1 MIRIV
6 ILSVLLMLT
15 ITARATDNGYSF
27 QHFSVEDGLSQSTVR
42 AITQD
47 CQGNIWFGTQNG
59 LNRYNGYEF
68 KTFYASISDSTKI
81 DDSSINSLYADK
93 EGNLWIGTSSG
104 LSLFDFSLNRFF
116 NYSIQGQRNNI
127 YSITEDNGYLLLSS
141 DNGLILFNKKTLSF
155 ETDKRFSG
163 QHLRC
168 LCKIDNGLL
177 VGTDKGLFIYN
188 NISTSLIEV
197 FKNYGISSIVPVDDG
212 SGYWIGTHGH
222 GLFKTDQKLNIT
234 EHFSK
239 NGEKHIMSDYIRV
252 LKSDGYG
259 RLWVGTYDGLSVY
272 ENITGTFSEYRH
284 NENPNSLSHNSIWSI
299 FIDNQDGVW
308 IGTYFGGVNY
318 YNSYSDRFSRI
329 QLQQSDNNE
338 IYGFVSCIKTDSRS
352 GVIWAGTNDDGLIRY
367 DHTTKELT
375 RFGSACIKTANGIRT
390 SDNIKCISEDGAGG
404 LYVGTHLGGIFHID
418 IQTKRAEI
426 YNINE
431 RYPINNG
438 CYSILDEDDG
448 TLWAGSNFGLFSF
461 DKTKKTFSK
470 HNINLLEPRLDNL
483 LISYLFKDSSGAVW
497 IGTNSGLYMA
507 DANRKTVF
515 SFDNGKES
523 PATDT
528 YINYVMETSSREIW
542 VGTNKGLFKYSNNKR
557 SFKRFCTEDG
567 LPNDDV
573 FGILEDNNHILWMS
587 TGSGICCLDPF
598 HNEFKV
604 YNNVYTNNEFTVKS
618 CDKGRDGYFY
628 FGGLK
633 GITLFNPLEVSDN
646 PYSPKPFISD
656 ISVFYNQIKPS
667 GSYNV
672 TRDKKG
678 DLKNVIISSKD
689 KIFSIEFSVSNPLS
703 HGKNIFY
710 YTLEGFDKQWFETS
724 SREVSYSNLNPG
736 QYVFKL
742 KSSNNDGKICE
753 GYASLPITIKPCWW
767 QTSLAKTFFILLGIV
782 IVLMIIIFITNRMSI
797 SLQLEMEK
805 KDKERIKELGQEKIN
820 FFINLSHELRTPLTL
835 ILSPL
840 NEIEEHGHV
849 DDFEKK
855 RLGFIRRSGMKLMH
869 IVNQM
874 LDYRKA
880 EQGLAKL
887 QIRNEDPD
895 AIASE
900 CFSMFEEEAM
910 KRDLDYIF
918 DSDLGGI
925 KYPIDKNVIEVI
937 LMNLISNA
945 FKFTPESGLIK
956 LSLKQKAD
964 YIEITVHDN
973 GIGIDEDKLPHIFD
987 LFYQIDETRSGSGIG
1002 LAIVKK
1008 LAELHH
1014 GQVTIESKKN
1024 SFTDI
1029 SIKIPALLSSYSP
1042 EEFATVENAPRS
1054 SELENLPYFL
1064 ADATRNA
1071 LNDDEN
1077 AQEEEDSHNLIL
1089 IAIADSD
1096 FRKYIAESFTKSF
1109 RIKYAEDGTSALE
1122 MVKENEPDIIIADRN
1137 LIGVDGLKLCQNI
1150 KRNIQT
1156 CHIPVIILGTKD
1168 SVDEEKKNIEAGA
1181 DAYLAQPFSIG
1192 LLQVKVAN
1200 ILKTRDRF
1208 RHRYSANTE
1217 IVPDQITSNSIDG
1230 DFLKRAIEVVEQNI
1244 DNESFSSNDFA
1255 EAMYMSRSNLY
1266 LKITSITGES
1276 AAQFIRKI
1284 RFNKACH
1291 LILEQKYSISEIST
1305 KVGFNSPS
1313 YFATSFKKYVGCL
1326 PTEYGKLNKN
1336 KILLDDLKS
1345 L

>member
-6 ILSVLLMLT
+6 ILSVLITLT
-15 ITARATDNGYSF
+15 IATKAIGKDYSF

-59 LNRYNGYEF
+59 LNKYDGYEF
-68 KTFYASISDSTKI
+68 KTFYASASDSTKI
-81 DDSSINSLYADK
+81 GDSSINSLYADK

-104 LSLFDFSLNRFF
+104 LSLFDFNLNRFF
-116 NYSIQGQRNNI
+116 NYYIQGQRNNI
-127 YSITEDNGYLLLSS
+127 YSIAEDKGYLLLSS

-163 QHLRC
+163 RHLRA
-168 LCKIDNGLL
+168 LCKVDNGLL
-177 VGTDKGLFIYN
+177 VGTDKGLFMYN
-188 NISTSLIEV
+188 NISTSLVEV
-197 FKNYGISSIVPVDDG
+197 FKNYGISAIVPVDDG

-222 GLFKTDQKLNIT
+222 GLFKTDNKLNIR
-234 EHFSK
+234 ERFSK
-239 NGEKHIMSDYIRV
+239 NGERHIMSDYIRV

-259 RLWVGTYDGLSVY
+259 RLWIGTYDGLSVY
-272 ENITGTFSEYRH
+272 DSIIGAFSEYRH

-318 YNSYSDRFSRI
+318 YNSHSDRFRKIS
-329 QLQQSDNNE
+329 LQQSGNNE

-352 GVIWAGTNDDGLIRY
+352 GVIWAGTNDDGLIKY
-367 DHTTKELT
+367 DPKTKKLE
-375 RFGSACIKTANGIRT
+375 RFGSSYIKTADGKRT
-390 SDNIKCISEDGAGG
+390 SDNIKCISEDGKGG
-404 LYVGTHLGGIFHID
+404 LYVGTHLGGVFHLD
-418 IQTKRAEI
+418 ITTKRAEI

-431 RYPINNG
+431 KYPINNG
-438 CYSILDEDDG
+438 CYSILDEGDG

-461 DKTKKTFSK
+461 DKTKKTFSR
-470 HNINLLEPRLDNL
+470 HSLNLLEPRLDNL
-483 LISYLFKDSSGAVW
+483 IISYLFKDSNGAVW

-507 DANRKTVF
+507 DPNRKTVF
-515 SFDNGKES
+515 SFDNEKEN

-528 YINYVMETSSREIW
+528 YINYVTETSSREIW
-542 VGTNKGLFKYSNNKR
+542 VGTNKGLFKYLDKNR
-557 SFKRFCTEDG
+557 SFKRYCTEDG

-573 FGILEDNNHILWMS
+573 FGILEDNHRMLWMS
-587 TGSGICCLDPF
+587 TGSGICRLNPSR
-598 HNEFKV
+598 NEFKI

-618 CDKGRDGYFY
+618 CDKGRGGCFY

-633 GITLFNPLEVSDN
+633 GITLFSPLEITDN
-646 PYSPKPFISD
+646 PYSPQPFISD

-678 DLKNVIISSKD
+678 ALKNVVISSKD
-689 KIFSIEFSVSNPLS
+689 KIFSIKFSVSNPLS

-710 YTLEGFDKQWFETS
+710 YTLEGFDKQWFKTS

-736 QYVFKL
+736 EYVFKL
-742 KSSNNDGKICE
+742 KSSNNDGKVCE
-753 GYASLPITIKPCWW
+753 GYTSMPVVIKPCWW
-767 QTSLAKTFFILLGIV
+767 QTVLAKIFFILIGIAA
-782 IVLMIIIFITNRMSI
+782 VLMIIKFITNRMSI
-797 SLQLEMEK
+797 GLQLEMEK
-805 KDKERIKELGQEKIN
+805 KDKERIKELGQERIN

-840 NEIEEHGHV
+840 NEIEDHRNM

-887 QIRNEDPD
+887 QIRNEDLD
-895 AIASE
+895 TIASE
-900 CFSMFEEEAM
+900 CFSLFEEEAM
-910 KRDLDYIF
+910 KRDLDYIL
-918 DSDLGGI
+918 DSDLGGTQ
-925 KYPIDKNVIEVI
+925 YPIDKNVIEVI

-956 LSLKQKAD
+956 LSLKKKED

-973 GIGIDEDKLPHIFD
+973 GAGIDEDKLPHVFD
-987 LFYQIDETRSGSGIG
+987 LYYKTDERRSGSGIG

-1014 GQVTIESKKN
+1014 GQVAIESKRN
-1024 SFTDI
+1024 SFTNI
-1029 SIKIPALLSSYSP
+1029 TIRIPALLSYYSP
-1042 EEFATVENAPRS
+1042 EEFATKENAPRS

-1064 ADATRNA
+1064 ADATRNS
-1071 LNDDEN
+1071 LNDDES
-1077 AQEEEDSHNLIL
+1077 AQEGEDTHNLIL
-1089 IAIADSD
+1089 IAVADSD

-1109 RIKYAEDGTSALE
+1109 RIKYAEDGFAALE
-1122 MVKENEPDIIIADRN
+1122 ILKENEPDIIIADRN
-1137 LIGVDGLKLCQNI
+1137 LMGLDGLKLCQSV

-1168 SVDEEKKNIEAGA
+1168 SVDEEKRNIEAGA
-1181 DAYLAQPFSIG
+1181 DAYLVQPFSVG
-1192 LLQVKVAN
+1192 LLQIKVAN

-1208 RHRYSANTE
+1208 RHHYSANTE
-1217 IVPDQITSNSIDG
+1217 IVPEQITSNSIDG
-1230 DFLKRAIEVVEQNI
+1230 DFLKRAMEVVEQNI

-1255 EAMYMSRSNLY
+1255 EAMCMSRSNLY

-1284 RFNKACH
+1284 RFNKACR
-1291 LILEQKYSISEIST
+1291 LILEQKYSISEISA

-1326 PTEYGKLNKN
+1326 PTEYGKSNK
-1336 KILLDDLKS
+1336 KQQS
-1345 L
+1345 

>member
-6 ILSVLLMLT
+6 ILSLLIILA
-15 ITARATDNGYSF
+15 IPSGATDKAYSF

-42 AITQD
+42 AIAQD

-59 LNRYNGYEF
+59 LNKYNGYGF
-68 KTFYASISDSTKI
+68 KAFYASASDSTKI
-81 DDSSINSLYADK
+81 DDSFIHSLYADK

-116 NYSIQGQRNNI
+116 NYHIQGQKNNI
-127 YSITEDNGYLLLSS
+127 YSITEDGGNLLLSS

-155 ETDKRFSG
+155 EIDKRFSG
-163 QHLRC
+163 RHLRC
-168 LCKIDNGLL
+168 LCKVENGLL
-177 VGTDKGLFIYN
+177 VGTDNGLALYN
-188 NISTSLIEV
+188 NISTSLVEA
-197 FKNYGISSIVPVDDG
+197 FKNYGISSILPIDDG

-222 GLFKTDQKLNIT
+222 GLFKTDKKLNIT

-239 NGEKHIMSDYIRV
+239 NGEKHIISDYIRV

-259 RLWVGTYDGLSVY
+259 RLWVGTYEGLSVY
-272 ENITGTFSEYRH
+272 EERTGVFSEYRH
-284 NENPNSLSHNSIWSI
+284 NENPNSLSHNSIWAI

-318 YNSYSDRFSRI
+318 YNSYSNRFSRI
-329 QLQQSDNNE
+329 PLQQRGDNA
-338 IYGFVSCIKTDSRS
+338 IYGFVSCIKTDFRS
-352 GVIWAGTNDDGLIRY
+352 GAVWAGTNDDGLIRY
-367 DHTTKELT
+367 DHRSKELT
-375 RFGSACIKTANGIRT
+375 RFSSAYIRTADGRRT
-390 SDNIKCISEDGAGG
+390 SDNIKCISEDGKGG
-404 LYVGTHLGGIFHID
+404 LYVGTHLGGIFHLD

-431 RYPINNG
+431 KYPINNG
-438 CYSILDEDDG
+438 CYSILDEGDG

-461 DKTKKTFSK
+461 NKIKKTFSK
-470 HNINLLEPRLDNL
+470 HSLNLLEPRLDNL

-497 IGTNSGLYMA
+497 IGTNSGLYMT

-515 SFDNGKES
+515 SFDNGKGN

-528 YINYVMETSSREIW
+528 YINYVTETSSREIW
-542 VGTNKGLFKYSNNKR
+542 VGTNKGLFKYLDKNR
-557 SFKRFCTEDG
+557 SFKRYCTEDG

-573 FGILEDNNHILWMS
+573 FGILEDNHRMLWMS
-587 TGSGICCLDPF
+587 TGSGICRLNPSID
-598 HNEFKV
+598 EFKA
-604 YNNVYTNNEFTVKS
+604 YNNVYTNNEFTIKS
-618 CDKGRDGYFY
+618 CDKGQDGYFY

-633 GITLFNPLEVSDN
+633 GITLFNPLDVADN
-646 PYSPKPFISD
+646 PYSPQPFISD
-656 ISVFYNQIKPS
+656 ISVFYNQISPS

-678 DLKNVIISSKD
+678 ALKNLVISSRD

-703 HGKNIFY
+703 QGKNIFY

-724 SREVSYSNLNPG
+724 SREVSYSNLHPG
-736 QYVFKL
+736 QYIFKL

-753 GYASLPITIKPCWW
+753 SYISMPVIIKPCWW
-767 QTSLAKTFFILLGIV
+767 QTYIAKIFFILIGIAS
-782 IVLMIIIFITNRMSI
+782 VLLIIKFITNRMSI
-797 SLQLEMEK
+797 SLQLEMER
-805 KDKERIKELGQEKIN
+805 KDKERIKELGQERID

-840 NEIEEHGHV
+840 NEIKEHGRM
-849 DDFEKK
+849 DDFETK
-855 RLGFIRRSGMKLMH
+855 RWSFIRRSGMKLMH

-887 QIRNEDPD
+887 HIHNEDLD

-910 KRDLDYIF
+910 KRDLDYIL
-918 DSDLGGI
+918 DSDLGGGQ
-925 KYPIDKNVIEVI
+925 YPIDKNVIEVI

-956 LSLKQKAD
+956 LSLKRKDD
-964 YIEITVHDN
+964 YIEIAVHDN
-973 GIGIDEDKLPHIFD
+973 GLGIDEDKLPHVFD
-987 LFYQIDETRSGSGIG
+987 LFYQVDERRSGSGIG

-1008 LAELHH
+1008 LTELHH
-1014 GQVTIESKKN
+1014 GQITIESKKN
-1024 SFTDI
+1024 SFTNV
-1029 SIKIPALLSSYSP
+1029 SIKIPALLSYYTP
-1042 EEFATVENAPRS
+1042 TELAPMQNAPRS

-1064 ADATRNA
+1064 ADATISA
-1071 LNDDEN
+1071 INDDDKT
-1077 AQEEEDSHNLIL
+1077 QEREGTHNLIL
-1089 IAIADSD
+1089 VAIADSD

-1109 RIKYAEDGTSALE
+1109 RIKYAEDGASALE
-1122 MVKENEPDIIIADRN
+1122 MLKENEPDIIIADRN
-1137 LIGVDGLKLCQNI
+1137 LIGVDGLKLCQSI

-1181 DAYLAQPFSIG
+1181 DAYLAQPFSVG
-1192 LLQVKVAN
+1192 LLQIKVAN
-1200 ILKTRDRF
+1200 ILKTRDRL
-1208 RHRYSANTE
+1208 RHHYSANTE
-1217 IVPDQITSNSIDG
+1217 IVPDKITSNSIDG
-1230 DFLKRAIEVVEQNI
+1230 DFLKKAVEVVEQNI

-1255 EAMYMSRSNLY
+1255 EAMCMSRSNLY

-1326 PTEYGKLNKN
+1326 PTEYGKLNK
-1336 KILLDDLKS
+1336 KKTR
-1345 L
+1345 